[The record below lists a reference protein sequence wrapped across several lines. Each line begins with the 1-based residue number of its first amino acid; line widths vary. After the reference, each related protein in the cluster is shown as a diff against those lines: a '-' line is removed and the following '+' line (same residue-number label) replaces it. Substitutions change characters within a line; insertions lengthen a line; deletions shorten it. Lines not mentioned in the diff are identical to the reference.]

1 MALVQ
6 VSTNTGGD
14 FVPIVKYDARAGR
27 LFRVDKDETGSNP
40 VDITRAFRAVFD
52 FEQVEVGWILFSAG
66 GAPDFRMVPFG
77 QPLPERLTAD
87 YKQGVRLR
95 IKLSPACGGDV
106 RELAGTSAA
115 FLRGINALHDD
126 WTAQAKLNAGKL
138 PIVSLE
144 DTLPVESGAG
154 AKRSTNYQPVLR
166 IVGWAPRPADM
177 PMAGATTAN
186 GHAIQAPATRPAA
199 ARPPSNGSTVVA
211 PPPPAAKPATV
222 ASIEDTM
229 SDDFG

>member
-1 MALVQ
+1 MALVN

-27 LFRVDKDETGSNP
+27 LFRIDKDETGSNP
-40 VDITRAFRAVFD
+40 VDITKNFRAVFD

-66 GAPDFRMVPFG
+66 GAPDFRMAPYG
-77 QPLPERLTAD
+77 APNMPERPTAD
-87 YKQGVRLR
+87 YKQGVRMR

-106 RELAGTSAA
+106 REIAGTSAA
-115 FLRGINALHDD
+115 FLRGINALHDE
-126 WTAQAKLNAGKL
+126 WMGQKAANTGKL

-154 AKRSTNYQPVLR
+154 AKRSTNYQPVFR

-177 PMAGATTAN
+177 PLAN
-186 GHAIQAPATRPAA
+186 GHVEPAPATRPAA
-199 ARPPSNGSTVVA
+199 TRPPANGSTVVA
-211 PPPPAAKPATV
+211 PPATKPVPV

-229 SDDFG
+229 AEDFG

>member
-1 MALVQ
+1 MALVN

-66 GAPDFRMVPFG
+66 GAPDFRMAPFG
-77 QPLPERLTAD
+77 QPLPERPTAD

-115 FLRGINALHDD
+115 FPRGINALHDE
-126 WTAQAKLNAGKL
+126 WMTQAKLNAGKL

-154 AKRSTNYQPVLR
+154 AKRSTNYQPVFR

-177 PMAGATTAN
+177 PLAN
-186 GHAIQAPATRPAA
+186 GHAAPAPAARPAA

-211 PPPPAAKPATV
+211 PPPPAAKPAAV

-229 SDDFG
+229 TDDFG